1 MKKLWNVRLLS
12 ILVVVIGCI
21 SLIWCWNSWTWNSSL
36 SVNIYWFELNYNG
49 NIELKKAQ
57 LKTDD
62 LDEILDLYQEVW
74 DNSEYRDSLLIAEK
88 HAQWLWA
95 NAFAVDNLDTLENQW
110 LSLSNIKKTQIRTEK
125 YWEEINA
132 VLVEYEIT
140 QWLISE
146 IPVLYVS
153 QLFVPNGETMVL
165 MSFISENQSSRL
177 SASNMF
183 KNIK

>member
-1 MKKLWNVRLLS
+1 M
-12 ILVVVIGCI
+12 
-21 SLIWCWNSWTWNSSL
+21 
-36 SVNIYWFELNYNG
+36 
-49 NIELKKAQ
+49 
-57 LKTDD
+57 
-62 LDEILDLYQEVW
+62 DLYQEVW

-110 LSLSNIKKTQIRTEK
+110 LSLSNIKKTQIRLEK

-140 QWLISE
+140 QWLINE

-165 MSFISENQSSRL
+165 MSFILCLTDSSGL
-177 SASNMF
+177 YSTISDDVIGYIYSTEPSSNF
-183 KNIK
+183 FVSIFLLIAKTSHP